1 MRDSIVAL
9 LAVLLTA
16 TGGCT
21 RVTTNSTQFYL
32 AQDYLPLPPAEREA
46 DPPAG
51 NSRDCLA
58 GPVRSHPRPGRDRFS
73 AAILPGMVLS
83 VMQTSYAATREDSAV
98 PLTSSW
104 QWTIPGDTRVTCAE
118 DRGAVPAWQ
127 RSDLLHVR
135 ALLSGAQ
142 LPDGAV
148 VERDK
153 MVPGYFEQAMF
164 AACKDASAVSLDC
177 AENAF
182 LGKFVLGLEL
192 NLRAQGSAEVSQP
205 QSQPQPDTPFEPA
218 VPSGVRADFGAPP
231 SRPDVHTGYGAWYAS
246 LSGFRFPADLFKDGR
261 QAELCRG
268 PLKDDEG
275 GDAASPARDADV
287 CKFAVASLE
296 WNAADAAFRMPG
308 ETLSQ
313 ITRLT
318 LLRSGDPLLLFQPQN
333 YLDPLDLGNGDSC
346 KGNPTCLLK
355 SRTMQGFTDIQ
366 LLLPVTLGSGERRWL
381 PIGMSVAAYEK
392 ANGVV
397 VTKLRRSID
406 WLPATLT
413 FDDAKAAA
421 ASKLAGADHRI
432 DLRFLSPG
440 ARADTIGGVALRSS
454 KADLLFAPGDI
465 IFATRR

>member
-1 MRDSIVAL
+1 MRGPVVAL
-9 LAVLLTA
+9 LAILMAA
-16 TGGCT
+16 TSGCT
-21 RVTTNSTQFYL
+21 HVTSNSTQFYL
-32 AQDYLPLPPAEREA
+32 AQSYLPLPPAARDA
-46 DPPAG
+46 DTPAG
-51 NSRDCLA
+51 NPRDCLA

-73 AAILPGMVLS
+73 AAILPGMMLS
-83 VMQTSYAATREDSAV
+83 VKQTSYAATREDLAV

-104 QWTIPGDTRVTCAE
+104 QWIVPGDSRVTCAE
-118 DRGAVPAWQ
+118 DQGAVPSWQ
-127 RSDLLHVR
+127 RGDLLHVR

-153 MVPGYFEQAMF
+153 MAPGYFEQAMF
-164 AACKDASAVSLDC
+164 AACKDSSAVSLGC
-177 AENAF
+177 AEDAF

-205 QSQPQPDTPFEPA
+205 QSQPLPNTPFEPA
-218 VPSGVRADFGAPP
+218 VPSGVRADFEVPP
-231 SRPDVHTGYGAWYAS
+231 SGPNIHTGYGAWYAS
-246 LSGFRFPADLFKDGR
+246 LNGFRFPADLFKAGR

-275 GDAASPARDADV
+275 GSAASPVRDADV
-287 CKFAVASLE
+287 CKFAAASLE
-296 WNAADAAFRMPG
+296 WNAADSAFRMPG
-308 ETLSQ
+308 DTLSQ
-313 ITRLT
+313 ISRMT

-346 KGNPTCLLK
+346 KGNPACLLK

-366 LLLPVTLGSGERRWL
+366 LLLPVTVESGERRWL

-392 ANGVV
+392 ANGVA

-406 WLPATLT
+406 WLPTTLT
-413 FDDAKAAA
+413 FDDSKPRA
-421 ASKLAGADHRI
+421 ASKIAGTDRRI
-432 DLRFLSPG
+432 DLRFPPSG
-440 ARADTIGGVALRSS
+440 ARVDTIGGVALRSS
-454 KADLLFAPGDI
+454 KADILFAPGDI